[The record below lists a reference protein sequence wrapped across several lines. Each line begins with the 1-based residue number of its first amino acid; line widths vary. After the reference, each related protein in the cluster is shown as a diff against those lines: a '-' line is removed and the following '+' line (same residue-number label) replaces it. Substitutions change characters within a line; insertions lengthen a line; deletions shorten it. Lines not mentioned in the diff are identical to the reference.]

1 MMGPLRKRGR
11 TPTGPAV
18 GGMRDRRVRLIGLT
32 GGIATG
38 KSVVARILAADFDA
52 AVVDSDAVVHALLAP
67 GGAAYAAVVTAFGRD
82 ILNDDGRID
91 RGRLGRWVFQDP
103 AARRCLE
110 AILHPLVIQETARW
124 IETYLAT
131 GAWLV
136 VGVAPLMMEVGTHR
150 RFPLVVVTHC
160 SEATQIRRLRERGLS
175 EAEARRR
182 IEAQWPVER
191 KRRMADVVIDTEGS
205 MAETRGQVLALV
217 TWLWPDHP
225 AIARFRLEGMS

>member
-1 MMGPLRKRGR
+1 MGRALA
-11 TPTGPAV
+11 GPAV
-18 GGMRDRRVRLIGLT
+18 GGLPDRRIRLIGLT

-38 KSVVARILAADFDA
+38 KSTVARILAADFDA
-52 AVVDSDAVVHALLAP
+52 ALVDSDRVVHALLAP
-67 GGAAYAAVVTAFGRD
+67 GGSAYADVIQAFGRD
-82 ILNDDGRID
+82 ILDDAGRID
-91 RGRLGRWVFQDP
+91 RRRLGRRVFQDVE
-103 AARRCLE
+103 ARRCLE
-110 AILHPLVIQETARW
+110 AILHPRVIQETARL
-124 IETYLAT
+124 IEAYLAA

-160 SEATQIRRLRERGLS
+160 SEATQIRRLQERDGLS
-175 EAEARRR
+175 EAEARLR

-217 TWLWPDHP
+217 AWLWPDHP
-225 AIARFRLEGMS
+225 AIARFRLEGIS

>member
-1 MMGPLRKRGR
+1 MGR
-11 TPTGPAV
+11 T
-18 GGMRDRRVRLIGLT
+18 RDRRVRLIGLT

-52 AVVDSDAVVHALLAP
+52 AVVDSDRVVHALLAP
-67 GGAAYAAVVTAFGRD
+67 GGAAYEAVVAVFGRD
-82 ILNDDGRID
+82 ILNDDGRVD
-91 RGRLGRWVFQDP
+91 RRRLGRWVFQDA
-103 AARRCLE
+103 AARRRLE
-110 AILHPLVIQETARW
+110 SILHPLVIRETARL
-124 IETYLAT
+124 IETYLAA
-131 GAWLV
+131 GAGLV

-150 RFPLVVVTHC
+150 RYPVVVVTDC
-160 SEATQIRRLRERGLS
+160 SEATQVRRLQERDGLS
-175 EAEARRR
+175 EAEARLR

-217 TWLWPDHP
+217 AWLWPDHP

>member
-1 MMGPLRKRGR
+1 MSRI
-11 TPTGPAV
+11 
-18 GGMRDRRVRLIGLT
+18 RDRRVRWIGLT

-52 AVVDSDAVVHALLAP
+52 AVVDADDVVHALLAP
-67 GGAAYAAVVTAFGRD
+67 GGAAFAAVVAAFGQD
-82 ILNDDGRID
+82 VLNADGRID
-91 RGRLGRWVFQDP
+91 RKRLGRWVFQDA
-103 AARRCLE
+103 AARRRLE
-110 AILHPLVIQETARW
+110 AIVHPLVIRETARL
-124 IETYLAT
+124 IETYLAA

-136 VGVAPLMMEVGTHR
+136 VGVAPLMMEVGTHQ

-160 SEATQIRRLRERGLS
+160 SEATQIRRLRERGFS

-182 IEAQWPVER
+182 IEAQWPVEQ

-217 TWLWPDHP
+217 AWLWPAHP
-225 AIARFRLEGMS
+225 AIARFRLEGMA